1 MIIVHL
7 DWWETQNVLRFKNL
21 CAEKFGVRFQQ
32 DKAFRHQMFDALIA
46 AVENIGR

>member
-1 MIIVHL
+1 MKFK
-7 DWWETQNVLRFKNL
+7 DAAERCFGSKNL

-32 DKAFRHQMFDALIA
+32 DRAFRHQIFDALIA